1 MSKKTKK
8 EERNY
13 TSYELEAFAIV
24 EALKKFWVY
33 LLGIQFK
40 IITDCAAFQRTMSK
54 KELSTCIARW
64 TLVLEDFDYIIEHR
78 PGTHIK
84 HVDASSRHPVM
95 TIVKSPIIPQIRSQQ
110 ANDEEIQDK
119 KNYQRQII

>member
-1 MSKKTKK
+1 M
-8 EERNY
+8 
-13 TSYELEAFAIV
+13 
-24 EALKKFWVY
+24 
-33 LLGIQFK
+33 
-40 IITDCAAFQRTMSK
+40 
-54 KELSTCIARW
+54 
-64 TLVLEDFDYIIEHR
+64 LEDFDYIIEHR

-84 HVDASSRHPVM
+84 HVDASSRHPIM